1 MPDGKEANSQLNC
14 PTLTSNTLCIRPVCE
29 DTARF
34 LHVSN
39 EVPASCWT
47 VLSLMLL
54 MCFPF
59 AWLHNVDRLD
69 WINPSENVQAYL
81 KAARRMRRSRF
92 ACWQIFAWIGKSPTR
107 APSRRHHMA
116 MTAFGE
122 VPAVAKLLAPS
133 LSGAIELHVA
143 YSLSFRVGRPVVINP
158 GGETEERRAI
168 AKFTLAGVVVKD
180 PLAHRHCVGERVQQD
195 IVPLQPSQV
204 FGQVSEAPKE
214 TEQAEDDVEQ
224 DLLHRD
230 TSAASGSGGIAMVPT
245 SLVTDTCSSGEVV
258 DLDQFEEVEDLENI
272 MQAIMCP
279 KLSDRMFPC
288 GAALATATSLDGN
301 LQKL

>member
-1 MPDGKEANSQLNC
+1 MQLRRRRNEAQSIGTTAKEGLA
-14 PTLTSNTLCIRPVCE
+14 
-29 DTARF
+29 
-34 LHVSN
+34 
-39 EVPASCWT
+39 
-47 VLSLMLL
+47 VL
-54 MCFPF
+54 
-59 AWLHNVDRLD
+59 
-69 WINPSENVQAYL
+69 
-81 KAARRMRRSRF
+81 
-92 ACWQIFAWIGKSPTR
+92 
-107 APSRRHHMA
+107 
-116 MTAFGE
+116 
-122 VPAVAKLLAPS
+122 
-133 LSGAIELHVA
+133 
-143 YSLSFRVGRPVVINP
+143 RVITP

-180 PLAHRHCVGERVQQD
+180 PLAHRHGVGERVQQD

-245 SLVTDTCSSGEVV
+245 SLVTDTCSSWEVV

-279 KLSDRMFPC
+279 EHSDMNVSMRGCTCNRYIFGWKPSKIKKPSAREDDLLLVMRHTLPRLEEQKEIDLDDFDDLESNGTQASTVRKFFLVSCPKN
-288 GAALATATSLDGN
+288 TSFYGTCTP
-301 LQKL
+301 